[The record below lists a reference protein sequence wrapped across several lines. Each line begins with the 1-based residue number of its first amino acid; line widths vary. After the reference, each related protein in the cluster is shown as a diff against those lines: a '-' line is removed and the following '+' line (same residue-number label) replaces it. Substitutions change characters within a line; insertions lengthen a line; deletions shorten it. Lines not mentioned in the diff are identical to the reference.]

1 MSTEQ
6 IRYLEGAMVDGRR
19 WRVGAHRKTV
29 VAQQDRG
36 QLARRL
42 VWAVVDADDTV
53 TESFRIE
60 GDGGYV
66 DPDGRPLEPPDDAL
80 VRIAHPLELAALD
93 RWRAVFADRGLSQP
107 FAQLDREVYALT
119 PAEAASNRLARFDN
133 RRVPTGRV
141 FGLQQYGWVLAD
153 RRAFRRV
160 DARHQVT
167 LTLDHGIRGGF
178 HDDPDELRIFGVE
191 ISGGVFGALGPVA
204 ASELLRQLERLT
216 VRRC

>member
-1 MSTEQ
+1 MATEH
-6 IRYLEGAMVDGRR
+6 IRHLEGAMVDGRR
-19 WRVGAHRKTV
+19 WRVGAHRKTIV
-29 VAQQDRG
+29 EQPGRG
-36 QLARRL
+36 EPARRL
-42 VWAVVDADDTV
+42 VWAIVDADDAV

-60 GDGGYV
+60 RDGGYV
-66 DPDGRPLEPPDDAL
+66 DPDGRVLAPADDTL
-80 VRIAHPLELAALD
+80 VRIAHPLELADGLD

-107 FAQLDREVYALT
+107 FAQLDREVYTLT

-133 RRVPTGRV
+133 RRVRTGRV

-191 ISGGVFGALGPVA
+191 VSGGVFGALEPVA
-204 ASELLRQLERLT
+204 ASELLRQLERLS
-216 VRRC
+216 R